1 MKREEILDFRS
12 ADRGEEGKKSSI
24 FWAYEGWGAYEGSGG
39 NAAGAH
45 KMHKFKKRAPPRALF
60 ELVHF
65 VWNPPPPP
73 RPFLSAV
80 RHKNESCYGV
90 GRAYPGPTGRV
101 VIPPVGLVT

>member
-1 MKREEILDFRS
+1 MEREEILDFRS
-12 ADRGEEGKKSSI
+12 ADRGGEGKKSSI

-65 VWNPPPPP
+65 V
-73 RPFLSAV
+73 
-80 RHKNESCYGV
+80 
-90 GRAYPGPTGRV
+90 
-101 VIPPVGLVT
+101 